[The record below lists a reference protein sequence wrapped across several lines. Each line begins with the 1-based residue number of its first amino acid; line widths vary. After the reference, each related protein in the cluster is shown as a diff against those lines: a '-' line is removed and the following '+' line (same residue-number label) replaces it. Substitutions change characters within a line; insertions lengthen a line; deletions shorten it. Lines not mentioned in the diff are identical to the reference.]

1 MFINPRSKVI
11 MEKYSTLEKIKP
23 LLATNLPNKHTNML
37 EKTRLVLIDGNVDHP
52 QQLKEGVAR
61 GTSTIILDPNQDGV
75 EQISKILATH
85 TNIDSVH
92 LVSHGW
98 SGGLQLGNSELS
110 LDTFEQYLSQVG
122 TWAKKLTGASLLLYG
137 CQVALGEQ
145 GRRFLERLC
154 QVTGANIAASSDRVG
169 NALKGGNWHLDV
181 SIGQIAEELAFLPPT
196 QQAYTGVFDPIISMI
211 ADELVLVED
220 ELTQTTLTFTLS
232 EPPPDGGIEV
242 SIENNQPFGLADF
255 QLAPFPI
262 SPIPPTT
269 TGIDRG
275 RLGGPAGNQILQF
288 TVIDQTATI
297 TIAIF
302 DDPDRTPE
310 GNITDPDGPLRNDDQ
325 GVEDS
330 IFTLLPG
337 AGYEVDGSANVVA
350 LTLADTRSQLG
361 PSGPIVSLTTT
372 PEILFESEETVLT
385 FNFTLSEPPP
395 EGGVSVTVT
404 GDVAESLTQLDLLEL
419 DTVGGDFPVGDFDF
433 SGFDFNITSQTASI
447 IAPIFQDGIPEDPQ
461 TVNYTLVPG
470 NGYQVDENSNISSV
484 IFADAPPNTPPDAV
498 DDINSTP
505 ETDAINGNVLN
516 NDTDIDGDT
525 LTVTELNGQAADV
538 GSQITLASD
547 ALLTLNSDGSY
558 SYNPNGQFDGLEDGQ
573 TATDSFEYTIGD
585 GQGGVDSATVTITID
600 GVTPNT
606 PPDAVDDINST
617 PETDAIN
624 GNVLNNDTDIDGDTL
639 TVTELNGEAADV
651 GSQVTLASGA
661 LLTLNSDGSY
671 SYNPNGQFDGLEDGQ
686 TATDSFEYTI
696 GDGVAGVDS
705 ATVTITIDGVTPN
718 TPPVAFDDSFSTG
731 EGTTLRGNVLNN
743 DRDVDDDTLSAILG
757 VGPSNGT
764 LDFKEDGSFTYTP
777 DDGFL
782 GMDSFTYQANHG
794 TDDSPVATVNIEV
807 EIIEE
812 VVAFGSTGDDTLDAA
827 NLPDFNGI
835 DDILFAGAG
844 NDLAELT
851 DAVGGNRVY
860 GQSGDDT
867 FFFGDNNRGF
877 GGDGDDIFYLIGDR
891 NILTGG
897 GGSDQFWFALAEIPN
912 DFDTVTDFE
921 VDVDI
926 IGIGGLDVGFS
937 DLTLTQQG
945 NDTLISSN
953 EADLGLLLNVDS
965 TQLDENDF
973 AFG

>member
-1 MFINPRSKVI
+1 MKCHTFIIKEDLLRKSCINAHFMFINPRSKVI

-145 GRRFLERLC
+145 GRRFLERLR

-433 SGFDFNITSQTASI
+433 SGFDFNITS
-447 IAPIFQDGIPEDPQ
+447 
-461 TVNYTLVPG
+461 
-470 NGYQVDENSNISSV
+470 
-484 IFADAPPNTPPDAV
+484 
-498 DDINSTP
+498 
-505 ETDAINGNVLN
+505 
-516 NDTDIDGDT
+516 
-525 LTVTELNGQAADV
+525 AAW
-538 GSQITLASD
+538 
-547 ALLTLNSDGSY
+547 
-558 SYNPNGQFDGLEDGQ
+558 
-573 TATDSFEYTIGD
+573 
-585 GQGGVDSATVTITID
+585 
-600 GVTPNT
+600 
-606 PPDAVDDINST
+606 
-617 PETDAIN
+617 
-624 GNVLNNDTDIDGDTL
+624 
-639 TVTELNGEAADV
+639 
-651 GSQVTLASGA
+651 
-661 LLTLNSDGSY
+661 
-671 SYNPNGQFDGLEDGQ
+671 
-686 TATDSFEYTI
+686 
-696 GDGVAGVDS
+696 
-705 ATVTITIDGVTPN
+705 
-718 TPPVAFDDSFSTG
+718 
-731 EGTTLRGNVLNN
+731 R
-743 DRDVDDDTLSAILG
+743 
-757 VGPSNGT
+757 
-764 LDFKEDGSFTYTP
+764 K
-777 DDGFL
+777 
-782 GMDSFTYQANHG
+782 
-794 TDDSPVATVNIEV
+794 
-807 EIIEE
+807 
-812 VVAFGSTGDDTLDAA
+812 
-827 NLPDFNGI
+827 
-835 DDILFAGAG
+835 
-844 NDLAELT
+844 
-851 DAVGGNRVY
+851 
-860 GQSGDDT
+860 
-867 FFFGDNNRGF
+867 
-877 GGDGDDIFYLIGDR
+877 
-891 NILTGG
+891 
-897 GGSDQFWFALAEIPN
+897 
-912 DFDTVTDFE
+912 
-921 VDVDI
+921 
-926 IGIGGLDVGFS
+926 
-937 DLTLTQQG
+937 
-945 NDTLISSN
+945 
-953 EADLGLLLNVDS
+953 
-965 TQLDENDF
+965 
-973 AFG
+973 

>member
-181 SIGQIAEELAFLPPT
+181 SVGQIAEELAFLPPT

-484 IFADAPPNTPPDAV
+484 IFADAP
-498 DDINSTP
+498 
-505 ETDAINGNVLN
+505 
-516 NDTDIDGDT
+516 
-525 LTVTELNGQAADV
+525 
-538 GSQITLASD
+538 
-547 ALLTLNSDGSY
+547 
-558 SYNPNGQFDGLEDGQ
+558 
-573 TATDSFEYTIGD
+573 
-585 GQGGVDSATVTITID
+585 
-600 GVTPNT
+600 PNT